1 MTDDFETQDQAVRD
15 MFGKRLQEL
24 REHAGIS
31 RPDLGERVGRTGQQ
45 VAALEQGRT
54 GTSILIAGRIAN
66 ELGVRMVDLFDLDDQ
81 PALNAHKRDILR
93 KMIREIRHDDPQT
106 LRLIARL
113 AEVTHDELED
123 GS

>member
-1 MTDDFETQDQAVRD
+1 MTGEFETQDQAVRD

-24 REHAGIS
+24 REHAGVS
-31 RPDLGERVGRTGQQ
+31 RDHLGERVGRTGQQ
-45 VAALEQGRT
+45 IAALEQGRS
-54 GTSILIAGRIAN
+54 GTSILIAGRMAN
-66 ELGVRMVDLFDLDDQ
+66 ELGVRMADLFDLEDQ

-93 KMIREIRHDDPQT
+93 QMIRAIRHDDTQT

-113 AEVTHDELED
+113 AEVTHEELEE

>member
-1 MTDDFETQDQAVRD
+1 MTDDFETQDQNVRD

-31 RPDLGERVGRTGQQ
+31 RADLGERVGRTGQT

-54 GTSILIAGRIAN
+54 GTSILIAGRMAN
-66 ELGVRMVDLFDLDDQ
+66 ELGVRMSDLFDLDDQ
-81 PALNAHKRDILR
+81 PAFNSDKRDILR
-93 KMIREIRHDDPQT
+93 RMIRAIRHDDTRT

-113 AEVTHDELED
+113 AEATHEELE
-123 GS
+123 GRS